1 MTDYGAAGLLGVLV
15 PQANTTVEPELWA
28 LLLPDWSMLAARLT
42 SGAGS
47 IAERLVDYTD
57 RIDATAAQF
66 ANAPVTALAF
76 ACTGASYLAGAAE
89 EDAVVA
95 RVSAAHGVPLVTAAR
110 ASTAALR
117 AMGAQRVALLSPY
130 PEDLTRAGGQSFESV
145 LHLGQKRFACL
156 GQLQAA
162 RQTAEERLAEFELQQ
177 FDLLGHGG
185 LAQGRLTQVAG

>member
-15 PQANTTVEPELWA
+15 PQANTTVEPEFWA
-28 LLLPDWSMLAARLT
+28 LLPPGWSMLAARLT
-42 SGAGS
+42 SGAGT

-95 RVSAAHGVPLVTAAR
+95 RVSAVATNVVASRAR
-110 ASTAALR
+110 
-117 AMGAQRVALLSPY
+117 
-130 PEDLTRAGGQSFESV
+130 
-145 LHLGQKRFACL
+145 
-156 GQLQAA
+156 
-162 RQTAEERLAEFELQQ
+162 
-177 FDLLGHGG
+177 
-185 LAQGRLTQVAG
+185 